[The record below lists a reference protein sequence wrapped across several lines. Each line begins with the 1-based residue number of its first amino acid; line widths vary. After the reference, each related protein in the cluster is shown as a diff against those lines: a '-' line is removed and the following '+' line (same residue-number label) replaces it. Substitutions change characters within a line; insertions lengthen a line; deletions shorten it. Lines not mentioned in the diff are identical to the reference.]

1 MPNQTGVG
9 AVDFAGSIFLESSS
23 VRANV
28 NRLNWRAEVLIRRNI
43 ESFRGKRV
51 LDLASHDG
59 RFMHAALANG
69 AKKVIGVEAR
79 EEHVAQARHNLGRVG
94 YAPDS
99 YEVLCGDL
107 VEHLKSMAPGSI
119 DTILCFG
126 VFSHLIEQVEII
138 REIRRIAPST
148 FILDTWVA
156 MEQWNL
162 GERIRNHRVNLFV
175 KDTQQGGDAGTSLL
189 ARLKRLWTAVVPG
202 PGSKVGNLVFLYEDP
217 QAPGATVRP
226 SGLMAWTNRSVVEML
241 FEHYG
246 LDYERVD
253 WRAQRVTDWTDLGD
267 YRRGARETWI
277 ARPARGQAGR

>member
-1 MPNQTGVG
+1 MPNETGVG
-9 AVDFAGSIFLESSS
+9 TVDFTDSIFLESSS

-28 NRLNWRAEVLIRRNI
+28 NRLNWRAEVLIKRNT

-69 AKKVIGVEAR
+69 AQKVIGVEAR

-94 YAPDS
+94 HAHDS

-107 VEHLKSMAPGSI
+107 VEHLRAMEPGSI
-119 DTILCFG
+119 DTVMCLG

-162 GERIRNHRVNLFV
+162 GERIRNHRVNVFV
-175 KDTQQGGDAGTSLL
+175 RDTQQGGDGGISLV
-189 ARLKRLWTAVVPG
+189 ARLKRLLTAVVPG

-226 SGLMAWTNRSVVEML
+226 SGLMAWANRSVVEML

-246 LDYERVD
+246 LSYERVI
-253 WRAQRVTDWTDLGD
+253 WHSQGVTDWTDLGD

-277 ARPARGQAGR
+277 VHPSHG